1 MNARFLAPSRRRLGF
16 VIASITLL
24 AAVQVVSAA
33 PALAHDG
40 EGGSG
45 GFVQT
50 NLVSDLTMAGVTQDA
65 NLKNPWGI
73 VHGPSTPWWVSDNNG
88 NVSTLYNGAGQKFPP
103 ATSLVVNIPAPGATT
118 GGTPTGNVFNA
129 VGTDFMVTD
138 TKANLTGSSLFIFA
152 TEDGTIVGW
161 SPAVNRTQGF
171 IAVDNSMVPN
181 ASDGAVYKGL
191 AIATAGTGQRLY
203 ATNFRAGT
211 VDVFDS
217 SFIPVHLP
225 GAFVDRKVKHGF
237 APFGIQA
244 IGDRI
249 YVTYAKQDATRHD
262 DVKGPGNGFV
272 DVFNTNGKLL
282 QRLIRRG
289 HLNSPWGLTL
299 APQGFGE
306 FGGDLLVGDFGDG
319 RINAYSLRSGELE
332 GSLRQPNHRPI
343 VIDGLWGLGFGN
355 GATAGPM
362 GTLFFSAGING
373 EADGLFGSLVPAPKE
388 DD

>member
-1 MNARFLAPSRRRLGF
+1 MVRAHFLGL
-16 VIASITLL
+16 
-24 AAVQVVSAA
+24 
-33 PALAHDG
+33 
-40 EGGSG
+40 
-45 GFVQT
+45 
-50 NLVSDLTMAGVTQDA
+50 
-65 NLKNPWGI
+65 
-73 VHGPSTPWWVSDNNG
+73 DNNG

-103 ATSLVVNIPAPGATT
+103 ATPLVVNIPAPGATT

-191 AIATAGTGQRLY
+191 AIATAGR
-203 ATNFRAGT
+203 
-211 VDVFDS
+211 DS
-217 SFIPVHLP
+217 GCMPPTSGRGLLTFSTAASIPVHLP
-225 GAFVDRKVKHGF
+225 GAFIDRKIKHGF

-249 YVTYAKQDATRHD
+249 YVTYAKQDAARHD

-272 DVFNTNGKLL
+272 DVFNTDGKLL

-289 HLNSPWGLTL
+289 HLNSPWGLAL

-332 GSLRQPNHRPI
+332 GSPSAAESQADCDRWPLGPWIWKRRHCRS
-343 VIDGLWGLGFGN
+343 DGHSLLLCRGS
-355 GATAGPM
+355 TARRTASSGR
-362 GTLFFSAGING
+362 
-373 EADGLFGSLVPAPKE
+373 
-388 DD
+388 